1 MRDRAANEGGTPVKL
16 HLAAIAIVA
25 LACSACANER
35 VAEPIGYRQA
45 AMHLAA
51 PLLTPAQEVASIAPV
66 QKKTMASKVLSAIAL
81 EEVTGRKP
89 DPSRF
94 YESN

>member
-1 MRDRAANEGGTPVKL
+1 MKL

-51 PLLTPAQEVASIAPV
+51 PMLTPAPEVASIAPV
-66 QKKTMASKVLSAIAL
+66 LKKTMASKVLSAIAL

-94 YESN
+94 YDFN